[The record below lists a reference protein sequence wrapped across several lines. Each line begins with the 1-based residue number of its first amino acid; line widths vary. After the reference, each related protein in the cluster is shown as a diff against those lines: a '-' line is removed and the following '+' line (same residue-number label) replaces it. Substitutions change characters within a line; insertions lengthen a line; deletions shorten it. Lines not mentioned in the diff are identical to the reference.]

1 MSDKPTAEDLR
12 VIENQL
18 GRKPRDVHRVS
29 FRCPDRKSDV
39 CSSDLISATNS
50 IK

>member
-18 GRKPRDVHRVS
+18 GRKPRDVHQS
-29 FRCPDRKSDV
+29 FLSLSMWQ
-39 CSSDLISATNS
+39 SSRS
-50 IK
+50 